1 MPEDRGS
8 VRPPNRGR
16 PQLDRAA
23 ARASASPELSL
34 TRGLLAA
41 AHVVR
46 QRFSARLDAQGSS
59 LTAYLVACALAETG
73 PQTQRALAQR
83 VDVSDATLGRQV
95 DLMEQEG
102 LVTRRRPPSDR
113 RSILVDL
120 TPLGELRHA
129 QLSRTAAHLDEQ
141 LVQEVGQT
149 VAEALRQA
157 LPLLEA
163 ALAGRHR
170 S

>member
-1 MPEDRGS
+1 
-8 VRPPNRGR
+8 
-16 PQLDRAA
+16 
-23 ARASASPELSL
+23 
-34 TRGLLAA
+34 
-41 AHVVR
+41 VVR

-113 RSILVDL
+113 RSVLVDL
-120 TPLGELRHA
+120 TPLGEL
-129 QLSRTAAHLDEQ
+129 
-141 LVQEVGQT
+141 GM
-149 VAEALRQA
+149 
-157 LPLLEA
+157 
-163 ALAGRHR
+163 R

>member
-23 ARASASPELSL
+23 ARASAPPELSL

-102 LVTRRRPPSDR
+102 LVTRRRLPGDR
-113 RSILVDL
+113 RSVLVDL
-120 TPLGELRHA
+120 TPLGEHRHA
-129 QLSRTAAHLDEQ
+129 QLSRTAAHFDER

-157 LPLLEA
+157 LPLLGA
-163 ALAGRHR
+163 ALAGKHR